1 MNLTFRQIQV
11 FERVA
16 RRLSFTRAAEEL
28 YLTQPAVSMQIK
40 QFEESVGLPLFERL
54 GKKIYL
60 TAAGEE
66 MYRLSKVILR
76 NLEEAG
82 QVIEEMKGAA
92 GGKLTVSVASTV
104 HYFAIRLLAAF
115 RQRYPAASINLR
127 VTNRRGLLRQ
137 LEKND
142 TDIVLMGRPPE
153 GHDLVAESFMENP
166 LIVIAP
172 PEHPLSAKRGIALK
186 ELQNE
191 TFLMREQGSGTRGAV
206 ERFFAE
212 HQMPINASMEMN
224 TNEAIKQ
231 GVEVGLGLGIVSIR
245 TVEDELESGRLV
257 MLDVESFPIRR
268 HWYLVHHS
276 GKRLS
281 GIAQAFKEFVRS
293 EGHSFVKPILPAADE
308 GEGTEK
314 PAEA

>member
-76 NLEEAG
+76 NLEEAA
-82 QVIEEMKGAA
+82 QVIEEMKGTA
-92 GGKLTVSVASTV
+92 GGRLTVSVASTV

-115 RQRYPAASINLR
+115 RKQYPAASINLR
-127 VTNRRGLLRQ
+127 VTNRRGLLRL

-153 GHDLVAESFMENP
+153 NQDLVAEAFMENP
-166 LIVIAP
+166 LILIAP
-172 PEHPLSAKRGIALK
+172 PSHPLAGKRGVPLEALRH
-186 ELQNE
+186 E
-191 TFLMREQGSGTRGAV
+191 TFLMREQGSGTRDSV

-212 HQMPINASMEMN
+212 HHMSISASMEMN
-224 TNEAIKQ
+224 INEAIKQ
-231 GVEVGLGLGIVSIR
+231 GVEEGLGLGIVSVH
-245 TVEDELESGRLV
+245 TVQDELESGRIV
-257 MLDVESFPIRR
+257 MLDVEAFPIRR
-268 HWYLVHHS
+268 HWYMVHHS

-281 GIAQAFKEFVRS
+281 GIALAFKDFVRA
-293 EGHSFVKPILPAADE
+293 EAHRFVRTKIPAAD
-308 GEGTEK
+308 G
-314 PAEA
+314 A